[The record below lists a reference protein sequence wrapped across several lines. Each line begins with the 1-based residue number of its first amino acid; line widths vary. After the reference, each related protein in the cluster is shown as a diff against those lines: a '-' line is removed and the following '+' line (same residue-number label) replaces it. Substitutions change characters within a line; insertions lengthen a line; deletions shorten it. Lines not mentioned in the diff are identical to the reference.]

1 MTTLET
7 PGAAGSEAAGAV
19 PDACD
24 TVVIGA
30 GFAGLYM
37 LHRLRRLGLST
48 VAFERAPDV
57 GGTWYWNAYPGARC
71 DAESLLYSY
80 SFDPELR
87 KEYQGK
93 WPERY
98 SAQPTIHAYI
108 RDVADRY
115 DLRRDIRFGTAV
127 TRATWDEDDRRWVVG
142 TSQGHRVRCRFL
154 ISAVGCLSES
164 QLPDIPGLESFQ
176 GEWYHTGRWP
186 HHPVDFTGK
195 RVVQIGTG
203 SSGVQAAPV
212 IAATAAYLT
221 VLQRTPQYTIPAQNV
236 ELTPTFVDESMARF
250 KKMMETLADPS
261 VERRRLWRMIGTKNT
276 FDDTPEEREAYF
288 EQLWL
293 LGGPA
298 FPFAY
303 LDTMTDPAA
312 NAEAAKFVQRK
323 IRETVKDPV
332 TAEKLL
338 PSYPI
343 GAKRQISD
351 TGYYEMYNRPNVTL
365 EDIRADPIERITP
378 EGILLSSG
386 KLVEADLIVFATGFD
401 AMTGPLFALNIE
413 GAGGTRLR
421 DAWEPGPQTYLGIS
435 SHGFPNLFFLT
446 GPGSPSVLSN
456 VIVSAEQHVD
466 WLTQLLSYL
475 RGHDTT
481 RIEADPGAQARWT
494 QHVTDMASESLY
506 PQADSWYLG
515 ANIPGKP
522 RVFMP
527 YVGGNAYYQTEIDK
541 AAENGYEGFQ
551 LSRSPDSVAMS

>member
-1 MTTLET
+1 LEVT
-7 PGAAGSEAAGAV
+7 EPHETGSEAAGAV
-19 PDACD
+19 PAVCD
-24 TVVIGA
+24 TVVVGA
-30 GFAGLYM
+30 GFTGLYM
-37 LHRLRRLGLST
+37 LHRLRELGLSA
-48 VAFERAPDV
+48 VAFEKAPDV

-80 SFDPELR
+80 SFDPEL
-87 KEYQGK
+87 KQEYTSK

-98 SAQPTIHAYI
+98 SAQPAIHDYI

-115 DLRRDIRFGTAV
+115 DLRRDIRFKSRVTKAAWNEAKGHWAVETA
-127 TRATWDEDDRRWVVG
+127 
-142 TSQGHRVRCRFL
+142 QGHRVSCRFL
-154 ISAVGCLSES
+154 VSAVGCLSES
-164 QLPDIPGLESFQ
+164 QVPDIPGLNSFQ

-186 HHPVDFTGK
+186 HREVDFTGR

-212 IAATAAYLT
+212 IAETAAHLT
-221 VLQRTPQYTIPAQNV
+221 VLQRTPQYTIPAHNV
-236 ELTPTFVDESMARF
+236 ELTPEFIEASFTRF
-250 KKMMETLADPS
+250 GELAERLSDPS
-261 VERRRLWRMIGTKNT
+261 VERRRLWRMLGTKNT
-276 FDDTPEEREAYF
+276 FDDIPEEREAYF
-288 EQLWL
+288 ERLWQ

-312 NAEAAKFVQRK
+312 NDEAAKFVQRK
-323 IRETVKDPV
+323 IREIVRDPV
-332 TAEKLL
+332 TAEKLI

-351 TGYYEMYNRPNVTL
+351 TGYYAMYNRPNVTL

-378 EGILLSSG
+378 EGIRLRRG
-386 KLVEADLIVFATGFD
+386 KLVEADIIVFATGFD
-401 AMTGPLFALNIE
+401 AMTGPLFGLGIE
-413 GAGGTRLR
+413 GTGGTRLR
-421 DAWEPGPQTYLGIS
+421 DAWEAGPQTYLGIA

-456 VIVSAEQHVD
+456 VIASAEQHVD
-466 WLTQLLSYL
+466 WLVRLLTYL
-475 RGHDTT
+475 REHDVQ
-481 RIEADPGAQARWT
+481 RIEADADAQERWGR
-494 QHVTDMASESLY
+494 HITDMASESLY

-527 YVGGNAYYQTEIDK
+527 YIGGNAYYQTEIDEV
-541 AAENGYEGFQ
+541 AAKGYDGFQ
-551 LSRSPDSVAMS
+551 LE